1 MKKFSIKIVVYLS
14 LILLL
19 ALVLDTVYTLV
30 YSNSA
35 IRNKVQFLMNA
46 PPQNYDAII
55 LGSSRAENH
64 VVPELFQKQGLKVY
78 NFGMGGGGLCD
89 DSLLLKLFFET
100 GNTTQK
106 IFFQV
111 DLQFMGEIPAP
122 AIQATFLPFLTT
134 NPTIYNHYKDNTEQ
148 SFALAYVPFYR
159 YCKLDSKIGFRELVL
174 TLLNKKGKFF
184 ESEGFIALE
193 NTLNSKQKYTL
204 PIEVNKKNKYYDE
217 IKAICIKNKVELIPF
232 IAPFCVYVNQ
242 ADFFSKLK
250 QNVPELHD
258 YSNAIKADSLF
269 ATCGHLNKNGAE
281 VFTKILLKD
290 QFGLRVPTEK

>member
-35 IRNKVQFLMNA
+35 VRNKVQFLMNA
-46 PPQNYDAII
+46 RPQNYDAII

-64 VVPELFQKQGLKVY
+64 IVPELFQKHGLSVY

-89 DSLLLKLFFET
+89 DSLLLKLFFEK

-159 YCKLDSKIGFRELVL
+159 YCKLDSKNGFRELVL

-184 ESEGFIALE
+184 DSKGFIALE
-193 NTLNSKQKYTL
+193 PTLNSKQKYNL
-204 PIEVNKKNKYYDE
+204 PVEVSKKNKYYDE
-217 IKAICIKNKVELIPF
+217 IKVICKKNKVELIPF
-232 IAPFCVYVNQ
+232 MAPFCVYVNH

-250 QNVPELHD
+250 RNVPELYD
-258 YSNAIKADSLF
+258 YSDAIKADSLF
-269 ATCGHLNKNGAE
+269 ATCGHMNRKGAE
-281 VFTKILLKD
+281 VFTNILLNKHYGKTV
-290 QFGLRVPTEK
+290 FR

>member
-1 MKKFSIKIVVYLS
+1 MKKFSIKILVYLS

-30 YSNSA
+30 YSNSEV
-35 IRNKVQFLMNA
+35 RNKVQFVMNA
-46 PPQNYDAII
+46 PPRNYDGII

-64 VVPELFQKQGLKVY
+64 LVPELFQKQGLHVY

-89 DSLLLKLFFET
+89 DSLLLKLFFEK

-122 AIQATFLPFLTT
+122 AIQATFLPFFTT

-159 YCKLDSKIGFRELVL
+159 YCQLDSKIGFRELVL

-204 PIEVNKKNKYYDE
+204 PTDVNKKNKYYNE
-217 IKAICIKNKVELIPF
+217 IKAICKKNKVQFIPF
-232 IAPFCVYVNQ
+232 MAPFCQYVYNV
-242 ADFFSKLK
+242 DFFSKLK
-250 QNVPELHD
+250 KNVPELYD

-269 ATCGHLNKNGAE
+269 ATCGHLNRKGAE
-281 VFTKILLKD
+281 VFTSILLDKYYGKIV
-290 QFGLRVPTEK
+290 F